1 MKSSYKSKRR
11 HEAQY
16 EADDVSLPK
25 QLVKEA
31 GNQAK
36 LVSDNLWEQLL
47 GLGDSS
53 EKQKNGNVV
62 FDLSS
67 LKKSEKAF
75 SERNSEEK
83 SELKK
88 RKTEIQPGIDY
99 HREYYESIAKFSE
112 NASSRENVHESRKI
126 QQVMAEIRKLASST
140 KSLQVEFGLIT
151 VEEPPINPGEYYVNF
166 FEWMLI
172 MLKQARQKVE
182 DSKSWLETV
191 QGKKKKKAGY
201 WDKAKKHGTT
211 FSQSNER
218 FAATSTG

>member
-1 MKSSYKSKRR
+1 MKSHYKSKRR

-16 EADDVSLPK
+16 EIDDVSLPE

-31 GNQAK
+31 GNQVK

-47 GLGDSS
+47 GLDNSS
-53 EKQKNGNVV
+53 EKQNSGNVV
-62 FDLSS
+62 FDLSN
-67 LKKSEKAF
+67 LKKSEKV
-75 SERNSEEK
+75 SSGKNSEEL
-83 SELKK
+83 EHKK

-112 NASSRENVHESRKI
+112 NASSRETVHESRKI

-140 KSLQVEFGLIT
+140 KSLQIEFGLIT
-151 VEEPPINPGEYYVNF
+151 VEEPPINPGEYYINF

>member
-16 EADDVSLPK
+16 ETDDVGLPE
-25 QLVKEA
+25 QIVKGAE
-31 GNQAK
+31 NQVK

-47 GLGDSS
+47 GLGSSS
-53 EKQKNGNVV
+53 EKQTNESVV
-62 FDLSS
+62 FDFSS
-67 LKKSEKAF
+67 LNKSEKIASDKDSDENF
-75 SERNSEEK
+75 QH
-83 SELKK
+83 KK
-88 RKTEIQPGIDY
+88 RKTEIQPGIEY
-99 HREYYESIAKFSE
+99 HREYYESISKFSE
-112 NASSRENVHESRKI
+112 NASNRENIHESRKI

-140 KSLQVEFGLIT
+140 KLLQAEFGLIT
-151 VEEPPINPGEYYVNF
+151 VEETPINPGQYYINF

-182 DSKSWLETV
+182 DSQSWLETV
-191 QGKKKKKAGY
+191 KGKKKKKSGY

-218 FAATSTG
+218 FTATSTG

>member
-1 MKSSYKSKRR
+1 MKSHYKSKRT

-16 EADDVSLPK
+16 ETDGVGLSEK
-25 QLVKEA
+25 LVKEA
-31 GNQAK
+31 GNQAGFIK
-36 LVSDNLWEQLL
+36 DDFFEQLL
-47 GLGDSS
+47 GSNISS
-53 EKQKNGNVV
+53 EKQKNGSVV
-62 FDLSS
+62 FEFSN
-67 LKKSEKAF
+67 LKKFEKIS

-83 SELKK
+83 FEHKK
-88 RKTEIQPGIDY
+88 RNTEIQPGIDY

-182 DSKSWLETV
+182 DSESWLKTV
-191 QGKKKKKAGY
+191 KGKKEKKGY
-201 WDKAKKHGTT
+201 WSKAKTHGTS

>member
-16 EADDVSLPK
+16 ETDDLGLK
-25 QLVKEA
+25 EQIVKGAE
-31 GNQAK
+31 NQVK
-36 LVSDNLWEQLL
+36 LVSDDLWEQLL
-47 GLGDSS
+47 GLGSSS
-53 EKQKNGNVV
+53 EKQTNESVV
-62 FDLSS
+62 FDFSNLN
-67 LKKSEKAF
+67 KSEKIA
-75 SERNSEEK
+75 SDKNSDEK
-83 SELKK
+83 FQHKK

-99 HREYYESIAKFSE
+99 HREYYESISKFGE
-112 NASSRENVHESRKI
+112 RASYREVMQESRKI

-151 VEEPPINPGEYYVNF
+151 LEEPPINPGQYYVNF

-191 QGKKKKKAGY
+191 KGKKQKRMGY
-201 WDKAKKHGTT
+201 WDKSKKYGTT
-211 FSQSNER
+211 FSQANER
-218 FAATSTG
+218 FVATSTG

>member
-1 MKSSYKSKRR
+1 MKSHYKSKRR

-16 EADDVSLPK
+16 ETDDVSLPE

-36 LVSDNLWEQLL
+36 LVTDNLWEQLL
-47 GLGDSS
+47 GLDNSS
-53 EKQKNGNVV
+53 EKQNSGNVV

-67 LKKSEKAF
+67 LKKSEKV
-75 SERNSEEK
+75 SSGKNGEEL
-83 SELKK
+83 EHKK

-112 NASSRENVHESRKI
+112 NASSRETVHESRKI

-140 KSLQVEFGLIT
+140 KSLQIEFGLIT
-151 VEEPPINPGEYYVNF
+151 VEEPPINPGEYYINF